1 MAIAIPSD
9 VRELLDAPNY
19 VHLSTLRADGSP
31 RNWVVWVGLEEEH
44 ILVCTSDAIWK
55 AKDMRRDPRVALPV
69 TDMTDPYRVAAIQ
82 GQVVD
87 VGPDEG
93 CHYMA
98 SRLARIRRRP
108 SYRLCARRSSAR
120 ECELLRAV
128 ICEEPP

>member
-1 MAIAIPSD
+1 MAISIPGD
-9 VRELLDAPNY
+9 VRQLLNAPDY
-19 VHLSTLRADGSP
+19 VHLSTLRADDSP
-31 RNWVVWVGLEEEH
+31 RDWVVWMGLEDDC

-55 AKDMRRDPRVALPV
+55 AKDMRRDPGVALPV

-98 SRLARIRRRP
+98 SRLRGYAGARLTGSLRSAFIRP
-108 SYRLCARRSSAR
+108 GV
-120 ECELLRAV
+120 RA
-128 ICEEPP
+128 IAP